1 MSASCI
7 GFLFFYHC
15 VTPETPPTDSYCQI
29 ASPIFWSAQDTRK
42 TKEQADRHNRV
53 WKSLCAAPTFAASQ
67 ND

>member
-15 VTPETPPTDSYCQI
+15 VTPENPPTDSYCQI

-53 WKSLCAAPTFAASQ
+53 WKSLCATPAFAASQ